1 VLETLHSGL
10 GDDSALVDVITEQME
25 ALTEQR

>member
-10 GDDSALVDVITEQME
+10 GDDSALVQVIIQQMQ
-25 ALTEQR
+25 ALAERG